1 MFSIYKRID
10 LAKKRLKDGDDAL
23 FEQYEFDTLKDD
35 LSIPAL
41 AKMQARD
48 NKPLSDAQGFDIN
61 EQKIVTFFTDRLSSV
76 KQEIYKKVASY
87 DHMAMRVS
95 DITTILAEAKYA
107 SEEFVQNITTFQES
121 AKQRIKEVK
130 HEYSVRK
137 ADIEKFKTTNSI
149 TREASYP
156 HSKILYIGIIM
167 VILLS
172 ETSLN
177 AYFFAKGN
185 ELGLIGGAAQALI
198 VSLINIVFAFFLGG
212 YLVKK
217 LNLIKKAPVLKYG
230 VLATLLGSFF
240 MILLFNLLVGH
251 LRVQLGLNADTA
263 YVKAIETFMS
273 NPFSL
278 NEFDSIILVLVGLLS
293 FLIAFTDFYKMDDE
307 YPGYGALDRKYQD
320 ALMDF
325 NELKEE
331 LLDEI
336 EGSSKS
342 ILNKLETQQM
352 TSKVI
357 MQELMEVPIFRQK
370 LQDHYKEYYNY
381 LNNTCNAMLSL
392 YREINNDNRTD
403 AAPAYFRERMELDAD
418 HTIVIVDEQFKRE
431 LQEYQKSVLELP
443 HIIGEQKLNINK
455 TLRSVIT
462 ELGSESDME
471 LSNG

>member
-1 MFSIYKRID
+1 V
-10 LAKKRLKDGDDAL
+10 AKKRQKNSDDAL
-23 FEQYEFDTLKDD
+23 FEQYDFDELKDE
-35 LSIPAL
+35 LNITAL
-41 AKMQARD
+41 AKMQARE
-48 NKPLSDAQGFDIN
+48 NKPPSDSEHFDVN
-61 EQKIVTFFTDRLSSV
+61 EQKIMTFFTDRLSAV

-107 SEEFVQNITTFQES
+107 SEEFIQNITTFQES
-121 AKQRIKEVK
+121 ARQRIKEIK

-137 ADIEKFKTTNSI
+137 ADIEKFKHKNSI

-156 HSKILYIGIIM
+156 NSKILYIGIIM

-198 VSLINIVFAFFLGG
+198 ISLINIVSAFFLGG

-217 LNLIKKAPVLKYG
+217 LNLVKKSPLLKYG
-230 VLATLLGSFF
+230 VIVSLIGAAVVIVF
-240 MILLFNLLVGH
+240 FNLLVGH
-251 LRVQLGLNADTA
+251 LRVQLGIDPDTA
-263 YVKAIETFMS
+263 YVEAIKTFLAS
-273 NPFSL
+273 PFGL
-278 NEFDSIILVLVGLLS
+278 NEFDSIILVIVGLLS

-320 ALMDF
+320 ALIDF

-336 EGSSKS
+336 EGSSRS

-381 LNNTCNAMLSL
+381 LNNTFNAMLGL

-403 AAPAYFRERMELDAD
+403 DAPAYFRERVELDDD
-418 HTIVIVDEQFKRE
+418 HDIVIVDAQFKSE
-431 LQEYQKSVLELP
+431 LQEYQKAVLELP
-443 HIIGEQKLNINK
+443 HIIGEQKLKINA
-455 TLRSVIT
+455 TLKSVIAD
-462 ELGSESDME
+462 LGSESDME
-471 LSNG
+471 LKNG

>member
-1 MFSIYKRID
+1 M
-10 LAKKRLKDGDDAL
+10 AKKKRHLDHDDAL
-23 FEQYEFDTLKDD
+23 FEQYDFDELKEE
-35 LSIPAL
+35 LNIVAL
-41 AKMQARD
+41 AKMQARE
-48 NKPLSDAQGFDIN
+48 NKPLTDATHLDAN
-61 EQKIVTFFTDRLSSV
+61 EQKITSFFQDRLSSV

-95 DITTILAEAKYA
+95 DITTMLAEAKYA

-121 AKQRIKEVK
+121 AKQRIKEIK

-137 ADIEKFKTTNSI
+137 DDLEKFKAKNNI

-156 HSKILYIGIIM
+156 NSKILYIGIIM

-198 VSLINIVFAFFLGG
+198 ISLINVVSAFFLGG

-217 LNLIKKAPVLKYG
+217 LNLVKKSPVLKYG
-230 VLATLLGSFF
+230 VLAALLSFATV
-240 MILLFNLLVGH
+240 ILFFNLLVGH
-251 LRVQLGLNADTA
+251 LRVQLGIDPDAA
-263 YVKAIETFMS
+263 YVEAIKTFMAA
-273 NPFSL
+273 PFGL
-278 NEFDSIILVLVGLLS
+278 NEFDSIILVIVGLLS

-307 YPGYGALDRKYQD
+307 YPGYGQLDRKYQD
-320 ALMDF
+320 ALIDF

-331 LLDEI
+331 LLEEI

-370 LQDHYKEYYNY
+370 LQDHAREYFRY
-381 LNNTCNAMLSL
+381 LNNTYGSMISL

-403 AAPAYFRERMELDAD
+403 NAPAYFNEPVSLENSEE
-418 HTIVIVDEQFKRE
+418 IEIVDDQFKKD
-431 LQEYQKSVLELP
+431 LQEYQKAVLELP
-443 HIIGEQKLNINK
+443 HIIGEQKLKINT
-455 TLRSVIT
+455 TLKSVIA

-471 LSNG
+471 LNNG

>member
-1 MFSIYKRID
+1 MAKRRQ
-10 LAKKRLKDGDDAL
+10 KSGDDAL
-23 FEQYEFDTLKDD
+23 FEQYEFDELKDE
-35 LSIPAL
+35 LNITAL
-41 AKMQARD
+41 AKMQARE
-48 NKPLSDAQGFDIN
+48 NKPPNTSEHFDVN
-61 EQKIVTFFTDRLSSV
+61 EQKIMTFFTDRLSAV

-121 AKQRIKEVK
+121 AKQRIKEIK

-137 ADIEKFKTTNSI
+137 TDIDKFKTKNGI
-149 TREASYP
+149 VREASYP

-198 VSLINIVFAFFLGG
+198 ISLINIVFAFFLGG

-217 LNLIKKAPVLKYG
+217 LNLVKKSPVLKYG

-240 MILLFNLLVGH
+240 LILLFNLLVGH
-251 LRVQLGLNADTA
+251 LRVQLGIDPDAA
-263 YVKAIETFMS
+263 YVEAIKTFLA

-320 ALMDF
+320 SLIDF

-381 LNNTCNAMLSL
+381 LNNTCNAMLGF

-403 AAPAYFRERMELDAD
+403 DAPAYFRDRIELDSD
-418 HTIVIVDEQFKRE
+418 HTIVIVDEAFKQD
-431 LQEYQKSVLELP
+431 LQGYQKAVLELP

-455 TLRSVIT
+455 TLKSVIA
-462 ELGSESDME
+462 ELGSESDMD
-471 LSNG
+471 LNNG

>member
-1 MFSIYKRID
+1 M
-10 LAKKRLKDGDDAL
+10 AKKKQLDSEDAL
-23 FEQYEFDTLKDD
+23 FEQYDLDELKEE
-35 LSIPAL
+35 LNIVAL
-41 AKMQARD
+41 AKMQARE
-48 NKPLSDAQGFDIN
+48 NKPLTDATHLDVN
-61 EQKIVTFFTDRLSSV
+61 EQKITSFFNDRLSSV

-95 DITTILAEAKYA
+95 DITTILTEAKYA

-121 AKQRIKEVK
+121 AKQRIKEIK
-130 HEYSVRK
+130 HEYNVRK
-137 ADIEKFKTTNSI
+137 NDLEKFKAKNNI

-156 HSKILYIGIIM
+156 QSKILYIGIIM

-198 VSLINIVFAFFLGG
+198 ISLINVVSAFFLGG

-217 LNLIKKAPVLKYG
+217 LNLVKKSPVMKYG
-230 VLATLLGSFF
+230 VIAALIGFAVVIVF
-240 MILLFNLLVGH
+240 FNLLVGH
-251 LRVQLGLNADTA
+251 LRVQLGIDPEAA
-263 YVKAIETFMS
+263 YVEAIKTFIA
-273 NPFSL
+273 NPFGL

-307 YPGYGALDRKYQD
+307 YPGYGQLDRKYQD
-320 ALMDF
+320 ALIDF

-331 LLDEI
+331 LLEEI

-370 LQDHYKEYYNY
+370 LQDHAREYFRY
-381 LNNTCNAMLSL
+381 LDNTYRAMISL
-392 YREINNDNRTD
+392 YREVNNDNRTD
-403 AAPAYFRERMELDAD
+403 EAPAYFNEPVSLDISEE
-418 HTIVIVDEQFKRE
+418 IVIVDDAFKKE
-431 LQEYQKSVLELP
+431 LQEYQKAVLELP
-443 HIIGEQKLNINK
+443 HIIGEQKLKINT
-455 TLRSVIT
+455 TLKSVIA

-471 LSNG
+471 LNNG

>member
-1 MFSIYKRID
+1 MAKNKRKHD
-10 LAKKRLKDGDDAL
+10 NDDAL
-23 FEQYEFDTLKDD
+23 FEQYDFDELKDE
-35 LSIPAL
+35 LNIVAL
-41 AKMQARD
+41 AKLQARE
-48 NKPLSDAQGFDIN
+48 NKPLTNSQYLDAN
-61 EQKIVTFFTDRLSSV
+61 EQKITTFFADKLSMV

-107 SEEFVQNITTFQES
+107 SEEFIQNITTFQES

-137 ADIEKFKTTNSI
+137 NDLEKFKQKNNI

-167 VILLS
+167 LILLS

-198 VSLINIVFAFFLGG
+198 ISLINIVFAFFMGG

-217 LNLIKKAPVLKYG
+217 LNLVRKSSVMKYG
-230 VLATLLGSFF
+230 VLFALILGFIAIFF
-240 MILLFNLLVGH
+240 FNLLVGH
-251 LRVQLGLNADTA
+251 LRVQLGLDPDNA
-263 YVKAIETFMS
+263 YVNSIVTFTQ
-273 NPFSL
+273 NPFGL

-307 YPGYGALDRKYQD
+307 YPHYGDLDRKFQE
-320 ALMDF
+320 AQMEF
-325 NELKEE
+325 SELKEE
-331 LLDEI
+331 LLHDI
-336 EGSSKS
+336 ERSSAS
-342 ILNKLETQQM
+342 ILNKLETRQM
-352 TSKVI
+352 TAKVI

-370 LQDHYKEYYNY
+370 LQDHFNEYYHY
-381 LNNTCNAMLSL
+381 LNNTYNAMLGL

-403 AAPAYFRERMELDAD
+403 EAPAYFSERVELSDD
-418 HTIVIVDEQFKRE
+418 HIIKIVDEKFKE
-431 LQEYQKSVLELP
+431 GLVQYQEAVLELP
-443 HIIGEQKLNINK
+443 HIIGEQKLKINA
-455 TLRSVIT
+455 TLKSVIAA
-462 ELGSESDME
+462 LDNESDMD
-471 LSNG
+471 GQHG

>member
-1 MFSIYKRID
+1 M
-10 LAKKRLKDGDDAL
+10 AKKKRQLNHDDTL
-23 FEQYEFDTLKDD
+23 FEQYEFDELKEE
-35 LSIPAL
+35 LNIVAL
-41 AKMQARD
+41 AKMQARE
-48 NKPLSDAQGFDIN
+48 NKPLTNATHLDAN
-61 EQKIVTFFTDRLSSV
+61 EQKITSFFKDRLSSV

-121 AKQRIKEVK
+121 AKQRIKEIK

-137 ADIEKFKTTNSI
+137 NDLEKFKAKNNI

-156 HSKILYIGIIM
+156 NSKILYIGIIM

-198 VSLINIVFAFFLGG
+198 ISLINVVSAFFLGG

-217 LNLIKKAPVLKYG
+217 LNLVKKSPVLKYG
-230 VLATLLGSFF
+230 VLAALLSFATV
-240 MILLFNLLVGH
+240 ILFFNLLVGH
-251 LRVQLGLNADTA
+251 LRVQLGIDPDAA
-263 YVKAIETFMS
+263 YVEAIKTFMAG
-273 NPFSL
+273 PFGL
-278 NEFDSIILVLVGLLS
+278 NEFDSIILVIVGLLS

-307 YPGYGALDRKYQD
+307 YPGYGQLDRKYQD
-320 ALMDF
+320 ALIDF

-331 LLDEI
+331 LLEEI

-342 ILNKLETQQM
+342 ILNKLGTQQM

-370 LQDHYKEYYNY
+370 LQDHAREYFRY
-381 LNNTCNAMLSL
+381 LNNTYGSMISL
-392 YREINNDNRTD
+392 YREVNNDNRTD
-403 AAPAYFRERMELDAD
+403 DAPAYFNEAVSLE
-418 HTIVIVDEQFKRE
+418 TGEEIEIVDKQFKE
-431 LQEYQKSVLELP
+431 DLQGYQKAILELP
-443 HIIGEQKLNINK
+443 HIIGEQKLKINK
-455 TLRSVIT
+455 TLKSVIA

-471 LSNG
+471 LNNE

>member
-1 MFSIYKRID
+1 V
-10 LAKKRLKDGDDAL
+10 AKKKRHLDHDDAL
-23 FEQYEFDTLKDD
+23 FEQYDFDELKEE
-35 LSIPAL
+35 LNIVAL
-41 AKMQARD
+41 AKMQARE
-48 NKPLSDAQGFDIN
+48 NKPLTDATHLDAN
-61 EQKIVTFFTDRLSSV
+61 EQKITSFFQDRLSSV

-121 AKQRIKEVK
+121 AKQRIKEIK
-130 HEYSVRK
+130 HEYRVRK
-137 ADIEKFKTTNSI
+137 DDLEKFKAKNNI

-156 HSKILYIGIIM
+156 NSKILYIGIIM

-198 VSLINIVFAFFLGG
+198 ISLINVVSAFFLGG

-217 LNLIKKAPVLKYG
+217 LNLVKKSPVLKYG
-230 VLATLLGSFF
+230 VLASLLGFATV
-240 MILLFNLLVGH
+240 ILFFNLLVGH
-251 LRVQLGLNADTA
+251 LRVQLGIDPDAA
-263 YVKAIETFMS
+263 YVEAIKTFMAA
-273 NPFSL
+273 PFGL
-278 NEFDSIILVLVGLLS
+278 NEFDSIILVIVGLLS

-307 YPGYGALDRKYQD
+307 YPGYGQLDRKYQD
-320 ALMDF
+320 ALIDF

-331 LLDEI
+331 LLEEI

-370 LQDHYKEYYNY
+370 LQDHAREYFRY
-381 LNNTCNAMLSL
+381 LNNTYSSMISL

-403 AAPAYFRERMELDAD
+403 DAPAYFNEPVSLDNSEE
-418 HTIVIVDEQFKRE
+418 IEIVDDQFKKE
-431 LQEYQKSVLELP
+431 LQEYQKEVLELP
-443 HIIGEQKLNINK
+443 HIIGEQKLKINT
-455 TLRSVIT
+455 TLKSVIA
-462 ELGSESDME
+462 ELGSESDMD
-471 LSNG
+471 LNNG

>member
-1 MFSIYKRID
+1 M
-10 LAKKRLKDGDDAL
+10 AKKKRQLDHDDAL
-23 FEQYEFDTLKDD
+23 FEQYDFDELKEE
-35 LSIPAL
+35 LNIIAL
-41 AKMQARD
+41 AKMQARE
-48 NKPLSDAQGFDIN
+48 NKPSSDAQTFDVN
-61 EQKIVTFFTDRLSSV
+61 EQKITTFFTDRLSSV

-107 SEEFVQNITTFQES
+107 SEEFIQNITTFQES

-137 ADIEKFKTTNSI
+137 NDIEKFKTKNNI

-156 HSKILYIGIIM
+156 NSKILYIGIIM

-198 VSLINIVFAFFLGG
+198 ISLINIVFAFFLGG

-217 LNLIKKAPVLKYG
+217 LNLVKKSPVLKYG
-230 VLATLLGSFF
+230 VLASLIAAFGV
-240 MILLFNLLVGH
+240 IVLFNLLVGH
-251 LRVQLGLNADTA
+251 LRVQLGIDPDAA
-263 YVKAIETFMS
+263 YVEAIKTFLAG
-273 NPFSL
+273 PFSL

-307 YPGYGALDRKYQD
+307 YPGYGQLDRKYQD

-370 LQDHYKEYYNY
+370 LQDHSREYFRY
-381 LNNTCNAMLSL
+381 LDNTYNAMLSL
-392 YREINNDNRTD
+392 YREVNNDNRTD
-403 AAPAYFRERMELDAD
+403 EPPAYFRERAVLDNAD
-418 HTIVIVDEQFKRE
+418 DIEIVDLNFKEE
-431 LQEYQKSVLELP
+431 LQTYQKQVLELP
-443 HIIGEQKLNINK
+443 HIIGEQKLKINA
-455 TLRSVIT
+455 TLKSVIA

-471 LSNG
+471 LNNG

>member
-1 MFSIYKRID
+1 MAKNKRKND
-10 LAKKRLKDGDDAL
+10 HDDAL
-23 FEQYEFDTLKDD
+23 FEQYDFDELKDE
-35 LSIPAL
+35 LNIVAL
-41 AKMQARD
+41 AKLQARE
-48 NKPLSDAQGFDIN
+48 NKPLTDSQYLDAN
-61 EQKIVTFFTDRLSSV
+61 EQKITTFFADKLSIV

-107 SEEFVQNITTFQES
+107 SEEFIQNITTFQEG

-137 ADIEKFKTTNSI
+137 NDLEKFKQKNNI

-198 VSLINIVFAFFLGG
+198 ISLINIVFAFFMGG

-217 LNLIKKAPVLKYG
+217 LNLVRKSPVLKYG
-230 VLATLLGSFF
+230 ALSALILGFIAIFF
-240 MILLFNLLVGH
+240 FNLLVGH
-251 LRVQLGLNADTA
+251 LRVQLGLDPDNA
-263 YVKAIETFMS
+263 YVNSIITFTQ
-273 NPFSL
+273 NPFGL

-307 YPGYGALDRKYQD
+307 YPHYGDLDRKFQE
-320 ALMDF
+320 AQMEF
-325 NELKEE
+325 SELKEE

-336 EGSSKS
+336 GRSSTS
-342 ILNKLETQQM
+342 ILNKLETRQM
-352 TSKVI
+352 TAKVI

-381 LNNTCNAMLSL
+381 LNNTYNAMLGL

-403 AAPAYFRERMELDAD
+403 EAPAYFRERLELSDD
-418 HTIVIVDEQFKRE
+418 HLIEIVDEKFKE
-431 LQEYQKSVLELP
+431 DLVKYQEAVLELP
-443 HIIGEQKLNINK
+443 HIIGEQKLKINA
-455 TLRSVIT
+455 TLKSVI
-462 ELGSESDME
+462 EALDNESDMD
-471 LSNG
+471 GQHG

>member
-1 MFSIYKRID
+1 M
-10 LAKKRLKDGDDAL
+10 AKKKRHLDHDDAL
-23 FEQYEFDTLKDD
+23 FEQYDFDELKEE
-35 LSIPAL
+35 LNIVAL
-41 AKMQARD
+41 AKMQARE
-48 NKPLSDAQGFDIN
+48 NKPLTDATHLDAN
-61 EQKIVTFFTDRLSSV
+61 EQKITSFFQDRLSSV

-121 AKQRIKEVK
+121 AKQRIKEIK

-137 ADIEKFKTTNSI
+137 DDLEKFKAKNNI

-156 HSKILYIGIIM
+156 NSKILYIGIIM

-198 VSLINIVFAFFLGG
+198 ISLINVVSAFFLGG

-217 LNLIKKAPVLKYG
+217 LNLVKKSPVLKYG
-230 VLATLLGSFF
+230 VLAALLSFATV
-240 MILLFNLLVGH
+240 ILFFNLLVGH
-251 LRVQLGLNADTA
+251 LRVQLGIDPDAA
-263 YVKAIETFMS
+263 YVEAIKTFMAA
-273 NPFSL
+273 PFGL
-278 NEFDSIILVLVGLLS
+278 NEFDSIILVIVGLLS

-307 YPGYGALDRKYQD
+307 YPGYGQLDRKYQD
-320 ALMDF
+320 ALIDF

-331 LLDEI
+331 LLEEI

-370 LQDHYKEYYNY
+370 LQDHAREYFRY
-381 LNNTCNAMLSL
+381 LNNTYGSMISL

-403 AAPAYFRERMELDAD
+403 DAPAYFNEPVSLENSEE
-418 HTIVIVDEQFKRE
+418 IEIVDDQFKKD
-431 LQEYQKSVLELP
+431 LQEYQKAVLELP
-443 HIIGEQKLNINK
+443 HIIGEQKLKINT
-455 TLRSVIT
+455 TLKSVIA

-471 LSNG
+471 LNNG

>member
-1 MFSIYKRID
+1 VAKNKRRFD
-10 LAKKRLKDGDDAL
+10 NEDAL
-23 FEQYEFDTLKDD
+23 FEQYDFDELKDE
-35 LSIPAL
+35 LNIVAL
-41 AKMQARD
+41 AKLQARE
-48 NKPLSDAQGFDIN
+48 NKPPSDAEHFDIN
-61 EQKIVTFFTDRLSSV
+61 EQKIKTFFMEKLSSV

-95 DITTILAEAKYA
+95 DITTMLAEAKYA
-107 SEEFVQNITTFQES
+107 SEEFIQNITTFQES
-121 AKQRIKEVK
+121 AKQRIKEIK
-130 HEYSVRK
+130 HEYNVRK
-137 ADIEKFKTTNSI
+137 NDLEKFKQKNGI

-156 HSKILYIGIIM
+156 NSKILYIGIIM

-198 VSLINIVFAFFLGG
+198 ISLINIVSAFFLGG

-217 LNLIKKAPVLKYG
+217 LNLVKKTPLLKYG
-230 VLATLLGSFF
+230 VIAALLGAAVV
-240 MILLFNLLVGH
+240 IVLFNLLVGH
-251 LRVQLGLNADTA
+251 LRVQLGIDPDTA
-263 YVKAIETFMS
+263 YVEAIRTFLAG
-273 NPFSL
+273 PFNL
-278 NEFDSIILVLVGLLS
+278 NEFDSIILVIVGLLS

-307 YPGYGALDRKYQD
+307 YPGYGHLDRKYQD
-320 ALMDF
+320 ALIDF

-331 LLDEI
+331 LLEEI

-370 LQDHYKEYYNY
+370 LQDHYNEYYHY
-381 LNNTCNAMLSL
+381 LNNTYNAMLGV
-392 YREINNDNRTD
+392 YREVNNDNRTD
-403 AAPAYFRERMELDAD
+403 ASPAYFSERDELDEDHVIQIAD
-418 HTIVIVDEQFKRE
+418 NDFKKE
-431 LQEYQKSVLELP
+431 LQQYQNAVLELP
-443 HIIGEQKLNINK
+443 HIIGEQKLKINT
-455 TLRSVIT
+455 TLKSVIA

-471 LSNG
+471 INNG

>member
-1 MFSIYKRID
+1 M
-10 LAKKRLKDGDDAL
+10 AKKKRQLDHDDAL
-23 FEQYEFDTLKDD
+23 FEQYDFDELKEE
-35 LSIPAL
+35 LNIVAL
-41 AKMQARD
+41 AKMQARE
-48 NKPLSDAQGFDIN
+48 NKPVTDATHLDAN
-61 EQKIVTFFTDRLSSV
+61 EQKITSFFKDRLSSV

-137 ADIEKFKTTNSI
+137 NDLEKFKSKNNI

-156 HSKILYIGIIM
+156 NSKILYIGIIM

-198 VSLINIVFAFFLGG
+198 ISLINIVFAFFLGG

-217 LNLIKKAPVLKYG
+217 LNLVKKSPVLKYG
-230 VLATLLGSFF
+230 VLAALIGAF
-240 MILLFNLLVGH
+240 IVIVLFNLLVGH
-251 LRVQLGLNADTA
+251 LRVQLGIDPDAA
-263 YVKAIETFMS
+263 YVEAIKTFMAG
-273 NPFSL
+273 PFGL
-278 NEFDSIILVLVGLLS
+278 NEFDSIILVIVGLLS

-307 YPGYGALDRKYQD
+307 YPGYGQLDRKYQE
-320 ALMDF
+320 ALIDF

-331 LLDEI
+331 LLEEI

-370 LQDHYKEYYNY
+370 LQDHAREYFRY
-381 LNNTCNAMLSL
+381 LNNTYGSMISL

-403 AAPAYFRERMELDAD
+403 DAPAYFNEPVSLENSEE
-418 HTIVIVDEQFKRE
+418 IEIVDDQFKKD
-431 LQEYQKSVLELP
+431 LQEYQKAVLELP
-443 HIIGEQKLNINK
+443 HIIGEQKLKINT
-455 TLRSVIT
+455 TLKSVIA

-471 LSNG
+471 LNNG

>member
-1 MFSIYKRID
+1 M
-10 LAKKRLKDGDDAL
+10 AKKKRQLDNEDAL
-23 FEQYEFDTLKDD
+23 FEQYDFDELKEE
-35 LSIPAL
+35 LNIIAL
-41 AKMQARD
+41 AKMQARE
-48 NKPLSDAQGFDIN
+48 NKPPSDSKSLDVN
-61 EQKIVTFFTDRLSSV
+61 EQKITAFFTDKLSSV
-76 KQEIYKKVASY
+76 KQAIYKKVASY

-107 SEEFVQNITTFQES
+107 SEEFIQNITTFQES
-121 AKQRIKEVK
+121 AKQRIKEIK

-137 ADIEKFKTTNSI
+137 SDLEKFKAKNGI

-156 HSKILYIGIIM
+156 NSKILYIGIIM

-198 VSLINIVFAFFLGG
+198 ISLINIVSAFFLGG

-217 LNLIKKAPVLKYG
+217 LNLVKKSPLLKYG
-230 VLATLLGSFF
+230 VIASLIASAVV
-240 MILLFNLLVGH
+240 ILFFNLLVGH
-251 LRVQLGLNADTA
+251 LRVQLGVDPDAA
-263 YVKAIETFMS
+263 YVEAIKTFIA
-273 NPFSL
+273 NPFGL
-278 NEFDSIILVLVGLLS
+278 NEFDSIILVIVGLLS

-307 YPGYGALDRKYQD
+307 YPGYGQLDRKYQD
-320 ALMDF
+320 ALIDF

-331 LLDEI
+331 LLEEI

-352 TSKVI
+352 TAKVI

-381 LNNTCNAMLSL
+381 LNNTYNAMIGL
-392 YREINNDNRTD
+392 YREVNNDNRTD
-403 AAPAYFRERMELDAD
+403 DAPAYFQERLELDEEHD
-418 HTIVIVDEQFKRE
+418 IIIVDDRFKEE
-431 LQEYQKSVLELP
+431 LKGYQSAVLELP
-443 HIIGEQKLNINK
+443 HIIGEQKLKINA
-455 TLRSVIT
+455 TLKSVIA
-462 ELGSESDME
+462 ELGSESDMD
-471 LSNG
+471 LNNG

>member
-1 MFSIYKRID
+1 M
-10 LAKKRLKDGDDAL
+10 AKKKRQLDNEDAL
-23 FEQYEFDTLKDD
+23 FEQFDFDELKEE
-35 LSIPAL
+35 LNVVAL
-41 AKMQARD
+41 AKLQARE
-48 NKPLSDAQGFDIN
+48 NKPPSDAQHFDIN
-61 EQKIVTFFTDRLSSV
+61 EQKINTFFTDKLSAV

-95 DITTILAEAKYA
+95 DITTMLAEAKYA
-107 SEEFVQNITTFQES
+107 SEEFIQNITTFQES
-121 AKQRIKEVK
+121 ARQRIKEIK

-137 ADIEKFKTTNSI
+137 NDLEKFKQKNGI

-156 HSKILYIGIIM
+156 NSKILYIGIIM

-198 VSLINIVFAFFLGG
+198 ISLINIVSAFFLGG

-217 LNLIKKAPVLKYG
+217 LNLVKKSPLLKYG
-230 VLATLLGSFF
+230 VIVSLIAAAVV
-240 MILLFNLLVGH
+240 ILFFNLLVGH
-251 LRVQLGLNADTA
+251 LRVQLGIDPDAA
-263 YVKAIETFMS
+263 YVEAIKTFLAS
-273 NPFSL
+273 PFGL
-278 NEFDSIILVLVGLLS
+278 NEFDSIILVIVGMLS

-307 YPGYGALDRKYQD
+307 YPGYGSLDRKYQD
-320 ALMDF
+320 ALIDF

-331 LLDEI
+331 LLEEI

-381 LNNTCNAMLSL
+381 LNNTYNAMLGV
-392 YREINNDNRTD
+392 YREVNNDNRTD
-403 AAPAYFRERMELDAD
+403 APPAYFSERDELDDD
-418 HTIVIVDEQFKRE
+418 HVIEIVDENFKRE
-431 LQEYQKSVLELP
+431 LQEYQKAVLELP
-443 HIIGEQKLNINK
+443 HIIGEQKLKINA
-455 TLRSVIT
+455 TLKSVIA
-462 ELGSESDME
+462 ELGSESDMDIN
-471 LSNG
+471 NG

>member
-1 MFSIYKRID
+1 MRQLD
-10 LAKKRLKDGDDAL
+10 HEDAL
-23 FEQYEFDTLKDD
+23 FEQYDFDDLKDE
-35 LSIPAL
+35 LNIVAL
-41 AKMQARD
+41 AKMQARE
-48 NKPLSDAQGFDIN
+48 NKPLSDSTSLDVN
-61 EQKIVTFFTDRLSSV
+61 EQKITAFFTDKLSSV
-76 KQEIYKKVASY
+76 KQSIYKKVASY

-107 SEEFVQNITTFQES
+107 SEEFIQNITTFQES
-121 AKQRIKEVK
+121 AKQRIKEIK

-137 ADIEKFKTTNSI
+137 SDLEKFKAKNGI

-156 HSKILYIGIIM
+156 NSKILYIGIIM

-198 VSLINIVFAFFLGG
+198 ISLINIVSAFFLGG

-217 LNLIKKAPVLKYG
+217 LNLIKKSPLLKYG
-230 VLATLLGSFF
+230 VIASLLAAAVV
-240 MILLFNLLVGH
+240 ILFFNLLVGH
-251 LRVQLGLNADTA
+251 LRVQLGIDPDAA
-263 YVKAIETFMS
+263 YVEAIKTFLES
-273 NPFSL
+273 PFGL
-278 NEFDSIILVLVGLLS
+278 NEFDSIILVIVGLLS

-307 YPGYGALDRKYQD
+307 YPGYGQLDRKYQD
-320 ALMDF
+320 ALIDF

-331 LLDEI
+331 LLEEI

-352 TSKVI
+352 TAKVI

-370 LQDHYKEYYNY
+370 LQDHYKEYYHY
-381 LNNTCNAMLSL
+381 LNNTYNAMIGL

-403 AAPAYFRERMELDAD
+403 PAPAYFQERLELDED
-418 HTIVIVDEQFKRE
+418 HDIIIVDDRFKEE
-431 LQEYQKSVLELP
+431 LKGYQSAVLELP
-443 HIIGEQKLNINK
+443 HIIGEQKLKINA
-455 TLRSVIT
+455 TLKSVIA
-462 ELGSESDME
+462 ELGSESDMD
-471 LSNG
+471 LKNG

>member
-1 MFSIYKRID
+1 M
-10 LAKKRLKDGDDAL
+10 AKKRQKDGDDAL
-23 FEQYEFDTLKDD
+23 FEQYEFDELKDD
-35 LSIPAL
+35 LNITAL

-48 NKPLSDAQGFDIN
+48 NKPPSDADHFDVN
-61 EQKIVTFFTDRLSSV
+61 EQKIMSFFTDRLSSV

-137 ADIEKFKTTNSI
+137 VDIDKFKTKNGI
-149 TREASYP
+149 VREASYP

-198 VSLINIVFAFFLGG
+198 ISLINIVTAFFLGG

-217 LNLIKKAPVLKYG
+217 LNLVKKSPLLKYG
-230 VLATLLGSFF
+230 AIFSLVVAAVV
-240 MILLFNLLVGH
+240 ILLFNLLVGH
-251 LRVQLGLNADTA
+251 LRVQLGIDADTA
-263 YVKAIETFMS
+263 YVEAIKTFMAG
-273 NPFSL
+273 PFSL
-278 NEFDSIILVLVGLLS
+278 NEFDSIILVIVGLLS

-320 ALMDF
+320 ALIDF

-331 LLDEI
+331 LLEEI

-381 LNNTCNAMLSL
+381 LNNTCNAMLGF

-403 AAPAYFRERMELDAD
+403 EAPAYFRDRVELDND
-418 HTIVIVDEQFKRE
+418 HTIIIVDEAFKQE
-431 LQEYQKSVLELP
+431 LQGYQKAVLELP
-443 HIIGEQKLNINK
+443 HIIGEQKLKINA
-455 TLRSVIT
+455 TLKSVIA
-462 ELGSESDME
+462 ELGSESDMDIN
-471 LSNG
+471 NG